1 MFIFLSLPLLLDSQ
15 MLLEVVEKERIVRGN
30 RFRQPVYRHPA
41 LPGSE
46 FEQVFL
52 YNLAPGF

>member
-1 MFIFLSLPLLLDSQ
+1 